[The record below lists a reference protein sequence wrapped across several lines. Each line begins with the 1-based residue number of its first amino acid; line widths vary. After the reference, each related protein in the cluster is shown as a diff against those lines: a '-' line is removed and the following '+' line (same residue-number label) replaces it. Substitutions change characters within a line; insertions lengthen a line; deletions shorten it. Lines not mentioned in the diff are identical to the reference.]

1 MRTATSHE
9 YQVGTGAV
17 FFYSLLFHAVVI
29 LVAIVGLPHVK
40 KEFEAPQPIS
50 VEIAMID
57 EEIKT
62 KEPPKK
68 EPVQK
73 KEEKPVETPKRALT
87 QPKKEPI
94 KKAPPKEE
102 VKPKVEKPVEKKV
115 TPPPPKE
122 SVLKKPDIK
131 KPKPP
136 KKEEANKEDP
146 AVDPFAA
153 ILKNLAPEEEASNKP
168 KNPQQGKVSK
178 TVTADELSALRQQ
191 LANCWSLLPGA
202 RDADKLA
209 VELRIRVLRDRTVQS
224 VDIVDMSRYRVDPFF
239 RAAADNAV
247 RAVRNPSCSPL
258 NLPPNKYDLWK
269 DIIFNF
275 DPRGMF

>member
-17 FFYSLLFHAVVI
+17 LFYSVLFHAVII

-73 KEEKPVETPKRALT
+73 KEEKPVEAPKRALT

-94 KKAPPKEE
+94 KKDPPKEE
-102 VKPKVEKPVEKKV
+102 AKPAEETKA
-115 TPPPPKE
+115 
-122 SVLKKPDIK
+122 
-131 KPKPP
+131 
-136 KKEEANKEDP
+136 EEA
-146 AVDPFAA
+146 
-153 ILKNLAPEEEASNKP
+153 
-168 KNPQQGKVSK
+168 PQQG
-178 TVTADELSALRQQ
+178 
-191 LANCWSLLPGA
+191 
-202 RDADKLA
+202 
-209 VELRIRVLRDRTVQS
+209 DRKS
-224 VDIVDMSRYRVDPFF
+224 VV
-239 RAAADNAV
+239 
-247 RAVRNPSCSPL
+247 
-258 NLPPNKYDLWK
+258 
-269 DIIFNF
+269 
-275 DPRGMF
+275 